1 MSNER
6 SVRRSRENHH
16 AGDTAPLA
24 RPLPDTAGIAYRAP
38 IPQMETPVQAQQL
51 LSSAATEPTP
61 VTEALAC
68 WQGWQELTDRLA
80 PVLAAP
86 REQAHFAQAIEA
98 CARTVLE
105 LCRRDADV
113 AIAFMVHDTPD
124 KLQRYGVL
132 HSVHTAMLLALV
144 ARRRDWS
151 PTLTFSA
158 VQAGLTMNLSITHL
172 QSILTQQTEPLSL
185 LQRADIHAHPQASVQ
200 LLRELGVT
208 DEDWLVA
215 VLQHH
220 EQADGKGYPAGMT
233 QVSLLAD
240 ALRTCDVYSAKMSPR
255 VGRSMMQSP
264 QAATQI
270 FRERSAN
277 YFGATLTREMGLYP
291 PGTLVHLVSGQEA
304 LAMRRGADL
313 GLPVVVI
320 LQPDS
325 DGRWVP
331 VARAQTNDT
340 HLAISMVHEANE
352 WSHRLDMAQ
361 VLALC

>member
-1 MSNER
+1 MQ
-6 SVRRSRENHH
+6 
-16 AGDTAPLA
+16 AQ
-24 RPLPDTAGIAYRAP
+24 P
-38 IPQMETPVQAQQL
+38 IPSP
-51 LSSAATEPTP
+51 AAPEPAS
-61 VTEALAC
+61 VTEALVC
-68 WQGWQELTDRLA
+68 WQGWQDLTDRVE

-86 REQAHFAQAIEA
+86 RQQACFTQAIEA

-105 LCRRDADV
+105 LCQQDADV
-113 AIAFMVHDTPD
+113 AVAFMVHDTPD

-158 VQAGLTMNLSITHL
+158 VQAGLTMNLSITQL
-172 QSILTQQTEPLSL
+172 QSDLTQQTEPLSL

-200 LLRELGVT
+200 WLRELGVT
-208 DEDWLVA
+208 DEDWLMA

-255 VGRSMMQSP
+255 VGRSVMQSP

-291 PGTLVHLVSGQEA
+291 PGTLVRLITGQEA
-304 LAMRRGADL
+304 LAVRRGPDL
-313 GLPVVVI
+313 GLPEVVI
-320 LQPDS
+320 LQDAPG
-325 DGRWVP
+325 GRWAP

-340 HLAISMVHEANE
+340 TLAITMVHEANE
-352 WSHRLDMAQ
+352 WAHRLDMRQ

>member
-1 MSNER
+1 MQ
-6 SVRRSRENHH
+6 
-16 AGDTAPLA
+16 AQ
-24 RPLPDTAGIAYRAP
+24 PLPSPAAP
-38 IPQMETPVQAQQL
+38 EPAPATDA
-51 LSSAATEPTP
+51 LS
-61 VTEALAC
+61 C
-68 WQGWQELTDRLA
+68 WQGWQDLTDRLE
-80 PVLAAP
+80 PLLTHP
-86 REQAHFAQAIEA
+86 REQPGFTQAIEA
-98 CARTVLE
+98 CARSVLE

-124 KLQRYGVL
+124 KLHRYGVL
-132 HSVHTAMLLALV
+132 HAAHTAMLLALV

-158 VQAGLTMNLSITHL
+158 VQAGLTMNLSITGL
-172 QSILTQQTEPLSL
+172 QSALALQTEPLSL
-185 LQRADIHAHPQASVQ
+185 LQRADIQAHPQASAQ
-200 LLRELGVT
+200 LLREFGVT
-208 DEDWLVA
+208 DEDWLMA

-255 VGRSMMQSP
+255 VGRSVMQSP

-291 PGTLVHLVSGQEA
+291 PGTLVHLVTGQEA
-304 LAMRRGADL
+304 LAVRRGQDL
-313 GLPVVVI
+313 GLPVVVT
-320 LQPDS
+320 LRDEA
-325 DGRWVP
+325 DGRWTP

-340 HLAISMVHEANE
+340 DLAITMVHEANE
-352 WSHRLDMAQ
+352 WSHRLDMRQ

>member
-1 MSNER
+1 
-6 SVRRSRENHH
+6 
-16 AGDTAPLA
+16 
-24 RPLPDTAGIAYRAP
+24 
-38 IPQMETPVQAQQL
+38 METPVQAQPF
-51 LSSAATEPTP
+51 LSPAAPEPAP
-61 VTEALAC
+61 VTEALVC
-68 WQGWQELTDRLA
+68 WQGWQDLTDRLE
-80 PVLAAP
+80 PVLATP
-86 REQAHFAQAIEA
+86 REQADFAQVIEA
-98 CARTVLE
+98 CARTVLD
-105 LCRRDADV
+105 LCQRDADV
-113 AIAFMVHDTPD
+113 AVAFMVHDTPD

-158 VQAGLTMNLSITHL
+158 VQAGLTMNLSITQL
-172 QSILTQQTEPLSL
+172 QSTLTMQTEPLSL
-185 LQRADIHAHPQASVQ
+185 LQRADIHAHPQASTQ

-208 DEDWLVA
+208 DEDWLMA

-255 VGRSMMQSP
+255 VGRSVMQSP

-291 PGTLVHLVSGQEA
+291 PGTLVHLVTGQEA
-304 LAMRRGADL
+304 LAVRRGPDL
-313 GLPVVVI
+313 GLPEVVI
-320 LQPDS
+320 LQDAPG
-325 DGRWVP
+325 GRWLP

-340 HLAISMVHEANE
+340 TLAITLVHEANE
-352 WSHRLDMAQ
+352 WAHRLDMRQ

>member
-1 MSNER
+1 M
-6 SVRRSRENHH
+6 
-16 AGDTAPLA
+16 
-24 RPLPDTAGIAYRAP
+24 
-38 IPQMETPVQAQQL
+38 QAQPS
-51 LSSAATEPTP
+51 LSPAANEPAP
-61 VTEALAC
+61 VTEALVC
-68 WQGWQELTDRLA
+68 WQSWQDLTDRLE

-86 REQAHFAQAIEA
+86 REQENFTQTIEG
-98 CARTVLE
+98 CARTVLD

-158 VQAGLTMNLSITHL
+158 VQAGLTMNLSITGL
-172 QSILTQQTEPLSL
+172 QSTLALQAEPLSL
-185 LQRADIHAHPQASVQ
+185 LQRADIHAHPHASAQ
-200 LLRELGVT
+200 QLRELGVT
-208 DEDWLVA
+208 DDDWLMA
-215 VLQHH
+215 VEQHH
-220 EQADGKGYPAGMT
+220 EQADGKGYPAGAT

-240 ALRTCDVYSAKMSPR
+240 ALRTCDVYSAKMAPR
-255 VGRSMMQSP
+255 VGRSVMQSP

-291 PGTLVHLVSGQEA
+291 PGTLVHLSSGQEA
-304 LAMRRGADL
+304 LAIRRGADL

-320 LQPDS
+320 LQDAQ
-325 DGRWVP
+325 DGRWTP
-331 VARAQTNDT
+331 VGRAQTNDT
-340 HLAISMVHEANE
+340 TLAITLVHEANE
-352 WSHRLDMAQ
+352 WSHRLDMRQ

>member
-1 MSNER
+1 
-6 SVRRSRENHH
+6 
-16 AGDTAPLA
+16 
-24 RPLPDTAGIAYRAP
+24 
-38 IPQMETPVQAQQL
+38 METPVQAQPFP
-51 LSSAATEPTP
+51 SMTAPPPASANDAQI
-61 VTEALAC
+61 C
-68 WQGWQELTDRLA
+68 WQGWQDLTDRLA

-86 REQAHFAQAIEA
+86 REQPDFLIAIEA

-132 HSVHTAMLLALV
+132 HAVHTAMLLALV

-158 VQAGLTMNLSITHL
+158 VQAGLTMYLSITGL
-172 QSILTQQTEPLSL
+172 QSALALQAEPLSL
-185 LQRADIHAHPQASVQ
+185 LQRADIHAHPEASAR
-200 LLRELGVT
+200 LLRELGVI
-208 DEDWLVA
+208 DEDWLRA
-215 VLQHH
+215 VQQHH

-255 VGRSMMQSP
+255 VGRSVMQSP

-291 PGTLVHLVSGQEA
+291 PGTLVRLSSGQEA

-313 GLPVVVI
+313 GLPVVVL
-320 LQPDS
+320 LQD
-325 DGRWVP
+325 DGQGRWIP
-331 VARAQTNDT
+331 QARAQTNDT
-340 HLAISMVHEANE
+340 TLAITMVHEANE
-352 WSHRLDMAQ
+352 WSHRLDMSQ

>member
-1 MSNER
+1 
-6 SVRRSRENHH
+6 
-16 AGDTAPLA
+16 
-24 RPLPDTAGIAYRAP
+24 
-38 IPQMETPVQAQQL
+38 METPVQAQPL
-51 LSSAATEPTP
+51 LSPAAPEPAP
-61 VTEALAC
+61 VTEALVC
-68 WQGWQELTDRLA
+68 WQGWQDLADRLE
-80 PVLAAP
+80 PVLATP
-86 REQAHFAQAIEA
+86 REQADFTQAIEA
-98 CARTVLE
+98 CARTVLD
-105 LCRRDADV
+105 LCQRDADV
-113 AIAFMVHDTPD
+113 AVAFMVHDTPD

-158 VQAGLTMNLSITHL
+158 VQAGLTMNLSITQL
-172 QSILTQQTEPLSL
+172 QSTLTMQTEPLSL
-185 LQRADIHAHPQASVQ
+185 LQRADIHAHPQASTQ

-208 DEDWLVA
+208 DEDWLMA

-220 EQADGKGYPAGMT
+220 EQADGKGYPAGMA

-255 VGRSMMQSP
+255 VGRSVMQSP

-291 PGTLVHLVSGQEA
+291 PGTLVHLVTGQEA
-304 LAMRRGADL
+304 LAVRRGPDL
-313 GLPVVVI
+313 GLPVVVT
-320 LQPDS
+320 LQDAPG
-325 DGRWVP
+325 GRWLP

-340 HLAISMVHEANE
+340 TLAITLVHEANE
-352 WSHRLDMAQ
+352 WAHRLDMRQ

>member
-1 MSNER
+1 MQ
-6 SVRRSRENHH
+6 
-16 AGDTAPLA
+16 AQ
-24 RPLPDTAGIAYRAP
+24 P
-38 IPQMETPVQAQQL
+38 IPTPAAPE
-51 LSSAATEPTP
+51 SAPAN
-61 VTEALAC
+61 EALAC
-68 WQGWQELTDRLA
+68 WQGWQDLTDRLE

-86 REQAHFAQAIEA
+86 REQAHFGQAIEA

-105 LCRRDADV
+105 LCQRDADV
-113 AIAFMVHDTPD
+113 AVAFMVHDTPD

-158 VQAGLTMNLSITHL
+158 VQAGLTMNLSITNL
-172 QSILTQQTEPLSL
+172 QSALTMQAEPLSL

-200 LLRELGVT
+200 MLRDLGVT
-208 DEDWLVA
+208 DEDWLMA

-255 VGRSMMQSP
+255 VGRSVMQSP

-291 PGTLVHLVSGQEA
+291 PGTLVHLVTGQEA
-304 LAMRRGADL
+304 LAVRRGPDL

-320 LQPDS
+320 LQDAPG
-325 DGRWVP
+325 GRWLP

-340 HLAISMVHEANE
+340 TLAITLVHEANE
-352 WSHRLDMAQ
+352 WAHRLDMRQ

>member
-1 MSNER
+1 M
-6 SVRRSRENHH
+6 
-16 AGDTAPLA
+16 
-24 RPLPDTAGIAYRAP
+24 
-38 IPQMETPVQAQQL
+38 QAQPL
-51 LSSAATEPTP
+51 LSPAAPEPTP
-61 VTEALAC
+61 ITDALIC
-68 WQGWQELTDRLA
+68 WQGWQDLTDHLG

-86 REQAHFAQAIEA
+86 REQHDFPHAIEA
-98 CARTVLE
+98 CAQTVLD
-105 LCRRDADV
+105 LCQRDGDV

-132 HSVHTAMLLALV
+132 HAVHTAMLLALV

-158 VQAGLTMNLSITHL
+158 VQAGLTMNLSITGL
-172 QSILTQQTEPLSL
+172 QSTLALQTEPLSL

-208 DEDWLVA
+208 DEDWLMA

-220 EQADGKGYPAGMT
+220 EQADGKGYPAGMA

-240 ALRTCDVYSAKMSPR
+240 ALRTCDVYSAKMAPR
-255 VGRSMMQSP
+255 VGRSVMQSP

-277 YFGATLTREMGLYP
+277 YFGATLTRETGLYP
-291 PGTLVHLVSGQEA
+291 PGTLVHLATGQEA
-304 LAMRRGADL
+304 LAMRRGPDL
-313 GLPVVVI
+313 GLPVVII
-320 LQPDS
+320 LQDEAG
-325 DGRWVP
+325 GRWTP

-340 HLAISMVHEANE
+340 TMAITMVHEANE
-352 WSHRLDMAQ
+352 WSHRLDMRQ

>member
-1 MSNER
+1 M
-6 SVRRSRENHH
+6 
-16 AGDTAPLA
+16 
-24 RPLPDTAGIAYRAP
+24 
-38 IPQMETPVQAQQL
+38 QAQPIT
-51 LSSAATEPTP
+51 SPAAPEPAP
-61 VTEALAC
+61 VTDALVC
-68 WQGWQELTDRLA
+68 WQSWQDLTDRLE
-80 PVLAAP
+80 PVLADP
-86 REQAHFAQAIEA
+86 HGQAHFTQAIED

-105 LCRRDADV
+105 LCQRDADV
-113 AIAFMVHDTPD
+113 AVAFMVHDTPD

-158 VQAGLTMNLSITHL
+158 VQAGLTMNLSITNL
-172 QSILTQQTEPLSL
+172 QSALTMQTEPLSL

-208 DEDWLVA
+208 DEDWLMA

-255 VGRSMMQSP
+255 VGRSVMQSP

-291 PGTLVHLVSGQEA
+291 PGTLVHLVTGQEA
-304 LAMRRGADL
+304 LAVRRGPDL
-313 GLPVVVI
+313 GLPEVVI
-320 LQPDS
+320 LQDAPG
-325 DGRWVP
+325 GRWMP

-340 HLAISMVHEANE
+340 TLAITLVHEANE
-352 WSHRLDMAQ
+352 WAHRLDMRH

>member
-1 MSNER
+1 M
-6 SVRRSRENHH
+6 
-16 AGDTAPLA
+16 
-24 RPLPDTAGIAYRAP
+24 
-38 IPQMETPVQAQQL
+38 QAQLSL
-51 LSSAATEPTP
+51 LSGTPEPAPT
-61 VTEALAC
+61 TDALNC
-68 WQGWQELTDRLA
+68 WQGWQDLADSLA

-86 REQAHFAQAIEA
+86 REQANFLQAIEA
-98 CARTVLE
+98 CARTVLD
-105 LCRRDADV
+105 LCQRDADV

-158 VQAGLTMNLSITHL
+158 VQAGLTMNLSITNL
-172 QSILTQQTEPLSL
+172 QSALTQQTEPLSL
-185 LQRADIHAHPQASVQ
+185 IQRADIHAHPQASAQ
-200 LLRELGVT
+200 LLRDLGVT
-208 DEDWLVA
+208 DEDWLMA

-255 VGRSMMQSP
+255 VGRSVMHAP

-291 PGTLVHLVSGQEA
+291 PGTLVHLVTGQEA
-304 LAMRRGADL
+304 LAVRRGPDL

-320 LQPDS
+320 LQTDTE
-325 DGRWVP
+325 GRWEP
-331 VARAQTNDT
+331 IARAQTNDT

-352 WSHRLDMAQ
+352 WSHRLDMRQ

>member
-1 MSNER
+1 M
-6 SVRRSRENHH
+6 
-16 AGDTAPLA
+16 
-24 RPLPDTAGIAYRAP
+24 
-38 IPQMETPVQAQQL
+38 QAQPI
-51 LSSAATEPTP
+51 PTP
-61 VTEALAC
+61 VAPESAPANEALAC
-68 WQGWQELTDRLA
+68 WQGWQDLTDRLE

-86 REQAHFAQAIEA
+86 REQAHFGQAIEA

-105 LCRRDADV
+105 LCQRDADV
-113 AIAFMVHDTPD
+113 AVAFMVHDTPD

-158 VQAGLTMNLSITHL
+158 VQAGLTMNLSITNL
-172 QSILTQQTEPLSL
+172 QSALTMQAEPLSL

-200 LLRELGVT
+200 MLRDLGVT
-208 DEDWLVA
+208 DEDWLMA

-255 VGRSMMQSP
+255 VGRSVMQSP

-291 PGTLVHLVSGQEA
+291 PGTLVHLVTGQEA
-304 LAMRRGADL
+304 LAVRRGPDL

-320 LQPDS
+320 LQDAPG
-325 DGRWVP
+325 GRWLP

-340 HLAISMVHEANE
+340 TLAITLVHEANE
-352 WSHRLDMAQ
+352 WAHRLDMRQ